1 MTDPTLHICLVTPGQ
16 PSTNPRLVKEA
27 DALTEAG
34 FEVQVVACKYQ
45 EWADAADAAF
55 EDRDWS
61 IQWLRYGPMAPRWR
75 DLWQRAR
82 RRAAEELTRG
92 IGPQPGLTERAFHY
106 AIPELTQLVKQVPA
120 DLYVAHNLAALPA
133 AYRAAE
139 AHGAALGF
147 DAEDFHRGELPD
159 TPENALTR
167 RTTADLEERY
177 IPRCDYVTAASDGIG
192 AAYAEVLG
200 IESPTTIL
208 NVFPWAERDNHV
220 PATALNAEVPD
231 GHRSLYWFS
240 QTIGSDRGLEDAL
253 HALPSLPDDVV
264 LSLRGQWASGYEET
278 FREEAR
284 RLGVGDRVRH
294 LELVPPDELIPRTAQ
309 HDIGLA
315 LEHPVST
322 NRKICVTN
330 KLFTYLLAGV
340 PFVATRTPGQKPII
354 EDVPRAAQGY
364 EPGQIDALT
373 DGIRTLLRSDRAQM
387 AALQAA
393 RDRYSWDVEKERF
406 LNVVQDVLRSEESDV
421 DEKSVPENEA
431 STQTGS
437 RKTPRP
443 N

>member
-1 MTDPTLHICLVTPGQ
+1 MDPTPQICLVTPGQ

-27 DALTEAG
+27 DALAEAG
-34 FEVQVVACKYQ
+34 YAVQVVACKYQ

-75 DLWQRAR
+75 DLWQRVR

-92 IGPQPGLTERAFHY
+92 VGPQPGLTERAFHY

-120 DLYVAHNLAALPA
+120 DLYIAHNLAALPA

-159 TPENALTR
+159 THENALNR
-167 RTTADLEERY
+167 RITADLEERY

-192 AAYAEVLG
+192 SAYAEVLG

-208 NVFPWAERDNHV
+208 NVFPLAERDNHV
-220 PATALNAEVPD
+220 PAAALNAEVPE

-240 QTIGSDRGLEDAL
+240 QTIGSARGLEDAL

-264 LSLRGQWASGYEET
+264 LTLRGQWASGYEET

-309 HDIGLA
+309 HDLGLA
-315 LEHPVST
+315 LEPGFSE
-322 NRKICVTN
+322 NNKIAISN

-340 PFVATRTPGQKPII
+340 PIIATDTPGQHPVI
-354 EDVPRAAQGY
+354 EDLPDIAQSYSPGDESGFMRA
-364 EPGQIDALT
+364 T
-373 DGIRTLLRSDRAQM
+373 TTLLEATGLREK
-387 AALQAA
+387 ALQAA
-393 RDRYSWDVEKERF
+393 QNRYCWEVQKETFVR
-406 LNVVQDVLRSEESDV
+406 VVRETLDLECTP
-421 DEKSVPENEA
+421 SVA
-431 STQTGS
+431 
-437 RKTPRP
+437 
-443 N
+443 